1 MNNVNTIINIP
12 PFIINITIKQKNW
25 RYKNINRT
33 VARDDMINAVKND
46 LKGLYGIILRL
57 SVCLYKKM
65 NPNCFLK
72 WLGF

>member
-46 LKGLYGIILRL
+46 LK
-57 SVCLYKKM
+57 
-65 NPNCFLK
+65 
-72 WLGF
+72 WLIWRYIDV